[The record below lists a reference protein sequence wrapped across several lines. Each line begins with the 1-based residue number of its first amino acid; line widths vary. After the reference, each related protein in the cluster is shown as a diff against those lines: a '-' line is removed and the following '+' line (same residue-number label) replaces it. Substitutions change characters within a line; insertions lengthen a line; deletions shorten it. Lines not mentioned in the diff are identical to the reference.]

1 MRLQRSFGW
10 RYWTIMGGVLMVGIT
25 AGLMFES
32 GKKQPAAT
40 ETLEASE
47 N

>member
-1 MRLQRSFGW
+1 
-10 RYWTIMGGVLMVGIT
+10 MGGVLMVVIT
-25 AGLMFES
+25 AGLIFES